1 MQVQEQQQT
10 AFETLKEQFG
20 YTNVMQCPKVEKV
33 ILSTGV
39 GRIRH
44 DANKM
49 KVIEDRLARIA
60 GQKIAPSA
68 AKKSIAQFK
77 IREGDTAGF
86 KVTLSGARAQDMLDK
101 LIHIALPRTKD
112 FRGIARTSV
121 DEMGNLTIGIKE
133 HTIFPE
139 TGDEDIRDVF
149 SLAVTV
155 VTTAKT
161 QEEALAYL
169 EHLGIPFKKELVA
182 DNA

>member
-1 MQVQEQQQT
+1 MQVQDKQTT
-10 AFETLKEQFG
+10 AFETLREQFG
-20 YTNVMQCPKVEKV
+20 YTNVMQCPHIDKVV
-33 ILSTGV
+33 LSTGV
-39 GRIRH
+39 GRVRH
-44 DANKM
+44 DSHKM
-49 KVIEDRLARIA
+49 GVIEDRLSRIA

-68 AKKSIAQFK
+68 ARKSIAQFK

-86 KVTLSGARAQDMLDK
+86 KVTLSGRRAKDMIDK

-112 FRGIARTSV
+112 FRGISRDSV

-155 VTTAKT
+155 VTTAPNK
-161 QEEALAYL
+161 EEAIAYL
-169 EHLGIPFKKELVA
+169 EHLGIPFKKELTA

>member
-10 AFETLKEQFG
+10 AFETLKDQFG
-20 YTNVMQCPKVEKV
+20 YTNVMQCPRLDKVV
-33 ILSTGV
+33 LSTGV

-44 DANKM
+44 DAHKM
-49 KVIEDRLARIA
+49 GVIEDRMARIA
-60 GQKIAPSA
+60 GQKIAPSPA
-68 AKKSIAQFK
+68 RKSIAQFK

-86 KVTLSGARAQDMLDK
+86 KVTLSGQRARDMLDK

-149 SLAVTV
+149 SMAVTI
-155 VTTAKT
+155 VTTAPSR
-161 QEEALAYL
+161 EEAIAYF
-169 EHLGIPFKKELVA
+169 EHLGIPFKKELE
-182 DNA
+182 DTNA